1 MYNLVLIGNGF
12 DLAHDLK
19 TSYRHFLNQLNKNAW
34 DNPDQ
39 FTNILKKEM
48 IDALQRKQVRRDQK
62 IYKNQ
67 FIQQLLDLGHLNNW
81 SDIEYHYFKLIN
93 EAANQ
98 SNSTKRIKTINEE
111 FEQIKKYLKIYLSEE
126 QKKFT
131 KMDAFEYFFSELNNS
146 KTLVLNFNYTN
157 TVSSY
162 LENYRNITQINIH
175 GELDNENNPMIFGF
189 AASDTESKI
198 LIDMN
203 EEGFMRNIKKLN
215 YLFTNND
222 KELKSSMD
230 ETRGFDVIIL
240 GHSCGVSDRLI
251 LNQIFNH
258 KNLKSITPIYYK
270 DRDGYLQTT
279 INIDRIIDDYSKGQ
293 NEPKSFNKLEN
304 YPQCFPMIQHNSK
317 EEEINKFKTYI
328 ARHKIQKTNRYDP
341 PPLTVGFY

>member
-1 MYNLVLIGNGF
+1 MYNLILIGNGF

-19 TSYRHFLNQLNKNAW
+19 TSYRHFLNQLDKNAW
-34 DNPDQ
+34 NNPDQ
-39 FTNILKKEM
+39 FANILRDEL
-48 IDALQRKQVRRDQK
+48 IDALRRNEVKKNQK

-67 FIQQLLDLGHLNNW
+67 FIQQLLDLSHLNNW
-81 SDIEYHYFKLIN
+81 SDIEYLYFKLIN
-93 EAANQ
+93 EAANR
-98 SNSTKRIKTINEE
+98 SNNTQIIKIINEE
-111 FEQIKKYLKIYLSEE
+111 FEQIKKYLKIYLSDE
-126 QKKFT
+126 QTNFT
-131 KMDAFEYFFSELNNS
+131 KMDAFDYFFSELNNS

-162 LENYRNITQINIH
+162 LENYRNIKQINIH

-189 AASDTESKI
+189 AASDAESKI

-222 KELKSSMD
+222 KELKSLMD

-270 DRDGYLQTT
+270 DREGYLQAT

-293 NEPKSFNKLEN
+293 NEPKSFIKLEN

-317 EEEINKFKTYI
+317 EEDINKFKTYI
-328 ARHKIQKTNRYDP
+328 ASHKIQKTKRYDP
-341 PPLTVGFY
+341 TPMDISVY